1 MLWILNAFILKPDP
15 TSQNFPNPALK
26 KGYSKMFDNGIE
38 LKESNKYWIQKTV
51 SVPYLL
57 CNEAFKVLWKFY
69 NVLHRI

>member
-1 MLWILNAFILKPDP
+1 
-15 TSQNFPNPALK
+15 
-26 KGYSKMFDNGIE
+26 MFDNGIE
-38 LKESNKYWIQKTV
+38 LKESNKYWIQKTVSV